1 MCKIFLENLELVLFL
16 ICQPRM
22 LQHFYGIF
30 FDCSRIPI
38 SLGSLFETK
47 LIKQVI
53 FLQLGEE
60 NPETKRLQK
69 QHASMNN
76 SIRTKYLSLTN
87 KRTEL
92 TTAFKQMYELYKE
105 VQHVVLEKQL
115 IQWKREQQL
124 AGNGYDV
131 NIGQLEVLQVKFVC
145 LTRDDSKYGYDSN
158 GQDFYLK
165 FHYQYQTRLKTL
177 QSSLPDKVD

>member
-1 MCKIFLENLELVLFL
+1 
-16 ICQPRM
+16 M
-22 LQHFYGIF
+22 LQHFLGMF
-30 FDCSRIPI
+30 FI
-38 SLGSLFETK
+38 SQEPLFLLFHLCHFFTYEIDK
-47 LIKQVI
+47 INNL
-53 FLQLGEE
+53 LQLGEE

-145 LTRDDSKYGYDSN
+145 LTKVCPKKSRLT
-158 GQDFYLK
+158 FY
-165 FHYQYQTRLKTL
+165 
-177 QSSLPDKVD
+177 